1 MDPDEEPTR
10 QYYRRLD
17 VVNNLLSLIST
28 GGSLMEVEEDS
39 DSIRELKNNV
49 KGKICQFVRNI
60 FVCNCKHTRI
70 TNTMTAM
77 RD

>member
-1 MDPDEEPTR
+1 MEPDE

-28 GGSLMEVEEDS
+28 GGSLMEVKDS
-39 DSIRELKNNV
+39 DSIRELKNNA

-60 FVCNCKHTRI
+60 F
-70 TNTMTAM
+70 
-77 RD
+77 